1 MNLHEL
7 TLASEGLDEAGY
19 LERHAWPALVFLT
32 ETARLE
38 DTPAHDTVRP
48 MTINELV
55 ERTRTRR
62 MTEPI
67 PTPGSSTSPTVQG
80 DLKANAPQA
89 VTPSSTVFFLEKSS
103 RNPFGSLITVG
114 RATNND
120 IVLPLRTVSKMHAY
134 FMGSS
139 GPAWKVTDQHSA
151 NGTFVDGFK
160 LPGGSGANLSDN
172 AHIAFGA
179 DAQCRFLEPK
189 GLWKLIVTCRNHVV
203 RPDRPG

>member
-7 TLASEGLDEAGY
+7 MLACEGLDEAGF
-19 LERHAWPALVFLT
+19 LERHVWPALVFLT

-48 MTINELV
+48 MTLNELV
-55 ERTRTRR
+55 ERSRTRR

-80 DLKANAPQA
+80 DLTSPTPQA
-89 VTPSSTVFFLEKSS
+89 ITPSSTVFFLEKSS

-151 NGTFVDGFK
+151 NGTFVAGLK
-160 LPGGSGANLSDN
+160 LPGGSAANLTDN
-172 AHIAFGA
+172 THIAFGA

-189 GLWKLIVTCRNHVV
+189 GLWKLVVTCREHVV